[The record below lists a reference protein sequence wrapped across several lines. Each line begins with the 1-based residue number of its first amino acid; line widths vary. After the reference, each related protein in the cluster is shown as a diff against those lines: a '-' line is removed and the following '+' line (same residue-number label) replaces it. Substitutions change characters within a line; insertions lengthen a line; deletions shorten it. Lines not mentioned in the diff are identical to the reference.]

1 MRCTI
6 FFRLPFRLLASAVF
20 PAVALGLLFT
30 LQAHAAEPAFP
41 NRPIRM
47 LVPYPPGGGL
57 DLPGRV
63 VGQKLSESTGQQLVL
78 DNRGGAGG
86 LIASEIVAH
95 ATPDG
100 YTLLLAS
107 NGQISI
113 APSLYEKMPYDPLN
127 DLVPITHFVDTPMVL
142 CVTAG
147 LPVQSVKDLV
157 AMAKAQPGKLGIALS
172 GVGGLS
178 HLTMELFRQRAGI
191 NLLGVPYRGA
201 GAAMGDVAAGT
212 VPLIF
217 STFAAGKPLMDSGR
231 MRALAVASAKRTGSL
246 PNLPTFEEL
255 GVTGM
260 DAPLWIGMMA
270 PKGTPER
277 IIMRLN
283 AEFAKALAAA
293 DVRERLA
300 SQGADVIAGGPSE
313 FGQIIRKDA
322 ARWREV
328 VRTANIKL
336 E

>member
-1 MRCTI
+1 
-6 FFRLPFRLLASAVF
+6 
-20 PAVALGLLFT
+20 
-30 LQAHAAEPAFP
+30 
-41 NRPIRM
+41 
-47 LVPYPPGGGL
+47 
-57 DLPGRV
+57 
-63 VGQKLSESTGQQLVL
+63 
-78 DNRGGAGG
+78 
-86 LIASEIVAH
+86 
-95 ATPDG
+95 
-100 YTLLLAS
+100 
-107 NGQISI
+107 
-113 APSLYEKMPYDPLN
+113 
-127 DLVPITHFVDTPMVL
+127 
-142 CVTAG
+142 
-147 LPVQSVKDLV
+147 VQSVKDLV

-255 GVTGM
+255 GFTGM